1 MRCTISPKDHPINA
15 QMHTSRH
22 ESSAKQGPVA
32 YISMQHQLYID
43 MYIYICTSTKV
54 SQYPCHAYHAQPLI
68 SHHTS
73 TISPTQTPTPSS
85 HPKIPSSLAHALS
98 TTIVHP
104 ITVKLRR
111 THTNSAAVTTSGEA
125 EPDAN
130 KLDLELSYKPHGMH
144 EMGLQTK
151 NFE

>member
-1 MRCTISPKDHPINA
+1 MHRCTQADTNPVQNRDQLHTYPCNIN
-15 QMHTSRH
+15 
-22 ESSAKQGPVA
+22 
-32 YISMQHQLYID
+32 
-43 MYIYICTSTKV
+43 CTST
-54 SQYPCHAYHAQPLI
+54 C
-68 SHHTS
+68 TS
-73 TISPTQTPTPSS
+73 TYAQVPRYLNTHVTHIMHNHSFPITHLPYHQLKLPHRLPIPRSPP
-85 HPKIPSSLAHALS
+85 SLAHALS